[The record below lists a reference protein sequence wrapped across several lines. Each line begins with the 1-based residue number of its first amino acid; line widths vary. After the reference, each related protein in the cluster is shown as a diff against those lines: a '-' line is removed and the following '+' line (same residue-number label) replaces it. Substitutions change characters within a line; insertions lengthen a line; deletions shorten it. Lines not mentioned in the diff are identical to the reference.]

1 MIFNEKLKSIRQI
14 SKHTQHDVANYL
26 GISDRAYQHYEL
38 GTREP
43 NLETLLKISLY
54 FNISL
59 DDLLCRQDFIDS
71 HEVYADES

>member
-1 MIFNEKLKSIRQI
+1 MIFNEKLKSVRQM
-14 SKHTQHDVANYL
+14 SKHTQHDVANHL

-54 FNISL
+54 FNVSL

-71 HEVYADES
+71 HEVSVDEH

>member
-71 HEVYADES
+71 HEVSVDES

>member
-59 DDLLCRQDFIDS
+59 DELLCRQDFIDS
-71 HEVYADES
+71 HEVSVDES